1 MVPARNLFIVTACL
15 GLSVFSLASPQQPP
29 QQVERMEKTPVF
41 RIDVV
46 SRTTP
51 AVNYQHRAGATRVDF
66 KGTQTMPQASGSATV
81 QSKTGRLDI
90 EAKLRHLDPPSK
102 FGLEYMTYVLWAITP
117 EGRVDNLGELIVND
131 GGSAGLHVTT
141 ELQSFGMIV
150 TAEPYFAVTQP
161 GDLVVAENY
170 IRSDTLGRGEQ
181 INARY
186 ELIPRGVYAATVE
199 KIDAPMFGVDSR
211 LPLDLLEARNAL
223 RIARTAKADQ
233 YAAASYQRAADLLKQ
248 AEDYYSGSKGRT
260 PIGTVARDAVQTAE
274 DARVIALRKQE
285 EERRENERRAAA
297 DREAKARAEAEAET
311 ARRSKAEAER
321 AKAEAERLRAEQ
333 ARAEAERAQQE
344 ALRQQQAADAARA
357 AALEQQK
364 AAQAEAEKARALAEE
379 AERQR
384 RAAEADKAAL
394 RAKLLQQFNA
404 VLATRDTP
412 RGLVINMSDVLF
424 EFGKY
429 NLRSEARERLAKIS
443 GIVLNYPDLH
453 FVAEG
458 HTDDVGSDAFNQQLS
473 DKRAAAVRDYLLQQG
488 IVETSIAA
496 VGLGKTQ
503 PVASNTTAKG
513 RQQNRRVELIVSGE
527 VIGTQIGATPKVTNP
542 DVPNQ

>member
-1 MVPARNLFIVTACL
+1 MIPRRNLLIVVFSL
-15 GLSVFSLASPQQPP
+15 LWLSVFSLASAQEPS
-29 QQVERMEKTPVF
+29 QQVEPMEKTPVF
-41 RIDVV
+41 RVNVV
-46 SRTTP
+46 SRTTQ
-51 AVNYQHRAGATRVDF
+51 AVNYQHRAGATRIDF

-90 EAKLRHLDPPSK
+90 EAKFRHLDPPSK

-117 EGRVDNLGELIVND
+117 EGRADNVGELILNG

-161 GDLVVAENY
+161 SDLVVAENF
-170 IRSDTLGRGEQ
+170 IRADTLGRGEQ

-186 ELIPRGVYAATVE
+186 ELMPQGIYAASVE
-199 KIDAPMFGVDSR
+199 KIEVPMFGVDGN

-223 RIARTAKADQ
+223 RIARAAKADQ
-233 YAAASYQRAADLLKQ
+233 YAAASYQRAAGLLKQ
-248 AEDYYSGSKGRT
+248 AEEYYSGQRGRT

-274 DARVIALRKQE
+274 DARVISLKKRE
-285 EERRENERRAAA
+285 EERQEAERRASA
-297 DREAKARAEAEAET
+297 DREAKARGEAEAEA

-321 AKAEAERLRAEQ
+321 AQAQAERMRAEQ

-357 AALEQQK
+357 DALEQQK
-364 AAQAEAEKARALAEE
+364 VAQAETEKARTAAEE

-384 RAAEADKAAL
+384 RAAENDRAAL
-394 RAKLLQQFNA
+394 RARLLQQFNA
-404 VLATRDTP
+404 VLTTRDTP

-429 NLRSEARERLAKIS
+429 NLRPETRERLAKIS
-443 GIVLNYPDLH
+443 GIVLNYPGLH

-458 HTDDVGSDAFNQQLS
+458 HTDDVGSESFNQQLS
-473 DKRAAAVRDYLLQQG
+473 EKRAAAVRDYLVQQG
-488 IVETSIAA
+488 IADSNVTAM
-496 VGLGKTQ
+496 GLGKTQ
-503 PVASNTTAKG
+503 PVAPNSTPVG

-527 VIGTQIGATPKVTNP
+527 VIGTQIGTTTATP
-542 DVPNQ
+542 DVPNR